1 MKPFELFE
9 KKVKRLKEANKTGAN
24 LAPID
29 YETIA
34 IWEQLRQ
41 AQAEL
46 EDKNKITYCV
56 YCGAEFLIDADGT
69 PSAVEEHIKICP
81 DHPLFHALKHIAQ
94 LEAELEAN
102 KKYIIEVCKEKD
114 AQDEQLQQAQAERDA
129 LDECLQEITQWCNA
143 YPLTVFPE
151 PDLKK
156 AHELLKAGGI
166 TLDAVSASAMRHG
179 LEGVAKI
186 IEATRKEIND

>member
-9 KKVKRLKEANKTGAN
+9 KKVKMLEEANKTGAN

-34 IWEQLRQ
+34 IL
-41 AQAEL
+41 
-46 EDKNKITYCV
+46 
-56 YCGAEFLIDADGT
+56 
-69 PSAVEEHIKICP
+69 
-81 DHPLFHALKHIAQ
+81 
-94 LEAELEAN
+94 
-102 KKYIIEVCKEKD
+102 
-114 AQDEQLQQAQAERDA
+114 EQLQQAHAEIAHMKSAFAGQQDYIENMRKELYQAHTERDA

-143 YPLTVFPE
+143 YSLTVFPE

-166 TLDAVSASAMRHG
+166 TLDAVSASAMRHV

-186 IEATRKEIND
+186 IEATRKEIEDEIE